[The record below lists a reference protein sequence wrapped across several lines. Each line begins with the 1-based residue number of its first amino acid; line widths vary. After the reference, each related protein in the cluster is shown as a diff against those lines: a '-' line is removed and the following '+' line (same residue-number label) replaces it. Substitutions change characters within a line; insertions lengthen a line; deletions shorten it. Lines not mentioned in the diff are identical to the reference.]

1 MQTEYTKPEE
11 NITLKIQDVIL
22 KIQSKSAEVNNLDG
36 STGIIIK
43 SELIDL
49 WQSLTQAQKD
59 AVKYFVDE
67 LAKRQKINGQSV
79 TLIGGFMEE

>member
-1 MQTEYTKPEE
+1 MKTEYTKPEE
-11 NITLKIQDVIL
+11 NILSDINDVVL
-22 KIQSKSAEVNNLDG
+22 KIQSKSAEINNLDG

-49 WQSLTQAQKD
+49 WQSMTQDQKD

-67 LAKRQKINGQSV
+67 LAKRQKINGQPV
-79 TLIGGFMEE
+79 NLVGGFME